1 MRLDMLTHAP
11 SRKVLEA
18 VAQMSNWGAPLP
30 EGLGLGVAFVLSFGV
45 PVATVLEI
53 SEQSGRIK
61 LHNAYLAA
69 DVGKAL
75 DPRNVEAQVFGGFNY
90 GLAAAM
96 MGEITVKDG

>member
-45 PVATVLEI
+45 PVALCSRFLSSRDALNCTMLIWLPVLV
-53 SEQSGRIK
+53 R
-61 LHNAYLAA
+61 L
-69 DVGKAL
+69 
-75 DPRNVEAQVFGGFNY
+75 
-90 GLAAAM
+90 
-96 MGEITVKDG
+96 

>member
-1 MRLDMLTHAP
+1 MKDDDWRRYREFGGIVGT
-11 SRKVLEA
+11 VLL
-18 VAQMSNWGAPLP
+18 MIL
-30 EGLGLGVAFVLSFGV
+30 L

-69 DVGKAL
+69 GVGKAL

-96 MGEITVKDG
+96 MGEITVKDDQVQQTNFHDYPF